1 MMPGGKNISISHHSA
16 LPTSRCLTDL
26 KTLTLSL
33 TLTVTDR
40 HTCAH
45 IDVILDVE
53 IVVAQW
59 ACVLLD
65 IFTHKNEKNKKKKR
79 SIIWLETYRME
90 NGAGETKKN
99 VQTSKRVQERK

>member
-33 TLTVTDR
+33 TLTLTDR
-40 HTCAH
+40 YTYVHT
-45 IDVILDVE
+45 DVVLDVE

-65 IFTHKNEKNKKKKR
+65 VLEKNEKNKKR
-79 SIIWLETYRME
+79 TNYNMDRDI
-90 NGAGETKKN
+90 
-99 VQTSKRVQERK
+99 